1 MTKKTLKYP
10 SSYHVILMGDDR
22 TPADF
27 ILEILTI
34 LFRKGEEEAVRIIM
48 EAQHHGEALCGT
60 YSLEIAETKS
70 AEILEWARRQELPL
84 QCRME
89 KAS

>member
-1 MTKKTLKYP
+1 MTKKTHKNP

-22 TPADF
+22 TPTDF
-27 ILEILTI
+27 IAEILIT
-34 LFRKGEEEAVRIIM
+34 LFRKPEKEVLRII
-48 EAQHHGEALCGT
+48 EDAYSKGEAICGT

-70 AEILEWARRQELPL
+70 AEAVEWARRQEFPL

-89 KAS
+89 KA

>member
-1 MTKKTLKYP
+1 MTKKNKKIP

-22 TPADF
+22 TPPDF
-27 ILEILTI
+27 LAEVLIT
-34 LFRKGEEEAVRIIM
+34 LFQKQEEALNLIVD
-48 EAQHHGEALCGT
+48 AQEKGEALCGT

-70 AEILEWARRQELPL
+70 AETIEWARRQEFPL

-89 KAS
+89 KA

>member
-1 MTKKTLKYP
+1 MTKKTQKNP

-22 TPADF
+22 TPTDF
-27 ILEILTI
+27 IAEILFT
-34 LFRKGEEEAVRIIM
+34 LFRKPEKEVLQII
-48 EAQHHGEALCGT
+48 EDALSKGEAICGT

-70 AEILEWARRQELPL
+70 AEAIEWARRQEFPL

-89 KAS
+89 KA

>member
-1 MTKKTLKYP
+1 MKKKNLKCP
-10 SSYHVILMGDDR
+10 SSYHVILVGDDR

-27 ILEILTI
+27 IIEILVT
-34 LFRKGEEEAVRIIM
+34 LFRKREEEAIQTIM
-48 EAQHHGEALCGT
+48 IAQEQGEALCGT

>member
-1 MTKKTLKYP
+1 MTKKDKKIP

-22 TPADF
+22 TPPDF
-27 ILEILTI
+27 LAEVLIT
-34 LFRKGEEEAVRIIM
+34 LFQKQEEEALNLIVDTQ
-48 EAQHHGEALCGT
+48 EKGEALCGT

-70 AEILEWARRQELPL
+70 AETIEWARRQEFPL

-89 KAS
+89 KA

>member
-1 MTKKTLKYP
+1 MTKKIKSP

-22 TPADF
+22 TPTDF
-27 ILEILTI
+27 IIEVLVT
-34 LFRKGEEEAVRIIM
+34 LFRKEEEEAIRLIM
-48 EAQHHGEALCGT
+48 QTQEQGEALCGT

-70 AEILEWARRQELPL
+70 AEILEWARRQELSL